1 VLLDNAADRTVLL
14 SSLDSSLQGTIV

>member
-1 VLLDNAADRTVLL
+1 VLLDKAADRTVLL